1 MDAEKIIIYLT
12 PFVLGIELDVIV
24 FDANQEEI
32 MQKFV
37 YEGKSGIKANDV
49 ITLLNSRNHYEIVYT
64 KNDNEKYKNYFQ
76 IYENN
81 LKPRFFEPKDEN
93 DDDDDDDFNLLKSM
107 TAKTEIIKNQI
118 LIICIITI
126 KIKIQ
131 EMQ

>member
-1 MDAEKIIIYLT
+1 
-12 PFVLGIELDVIV
+12 
-24 FDANQEEI
+24 

-107 TAKTEIIKNQI
+107 TAKTEIIKK
-118 LIICIITI
+118 T
-126 KIKIQ
+126 KY
-131 EMQ
+131 